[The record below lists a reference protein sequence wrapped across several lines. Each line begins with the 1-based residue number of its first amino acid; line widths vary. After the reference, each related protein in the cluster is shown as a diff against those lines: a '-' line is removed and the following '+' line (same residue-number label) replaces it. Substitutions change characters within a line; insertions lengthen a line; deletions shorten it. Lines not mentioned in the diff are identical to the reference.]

1 MRYPLRVSSFNILP
15 TLTMNQYLFDALAR
29 SRIVRNYVESFP
41 IATGFVLKLQPT
53 TGDREMIPFGGL
65 ANPFCN
71 LVACNSEAKEVCK
84 KTFRAIRDQVAET
97 LAPGRSSCFAGLT
110 HVAIPVLSG
119 GDHIATIYGGQ
130 LMVQKPTKQ
139 AFEKVARKLSRLG
152 LGDQLPALE
161 EAWFNTPVVTEE
173 QLQAITYLLETFAAR
188 ISRYAATKI
197 LESSEGE
204 SASVK
209 RAKDFM
215 QSRFAE
221 PLTMPDVAR
230 HLNMSP
236 STFGKMFKRESGL
249 TFTQYLARFRVEKSK
264 AMLVNPSHTIR
275 TVAFQCGFDSISQFN
290 RSFRQYTG
298 MSPSEYRASLA
309 GVDPSLPPT
318 VDVANVA

>member
-1 MRYPLRVSSFNILP
+1 
-15 TLTMNQYLFDALAR
+15 MNQSLFEALAR
-29 SRIVRNYVESFP
+29 SRIVRNYVDSFP
-41 IATGFVLKLQPT
+41 VATGFVLKLQPA
-53 TGDREMIPFGGL
+53 TGNREMIPFGGE

-71 LVACNSEAKEVCK
+71 RVACSPEAKEVCET
-84 KTFRAIRDQVAET
+84 TFRTIRDQVAGT
-97 LAPGRSSCFAGLT
+97 LVPGRSCCFAGLT
-110 HVAIPVLSG
+110 HVAIPVISG
-119 GDHIATIYGGQ
+119 GEHIATIYGGQ

-152 LGDQLPALE
+152 LAHQLPALE
-161 EAWFNTPVVTEE
+161 EAWFNTPVVTEA

-188 ISRYAATKI
+188 IPRYAATKI

-204 SASVK
+204 SAAVK

-215 QSRFAE
+215 QGRFAE
-221 PLTMPDVAR
+221 PISMPDVAR

-275 TVAFQCGFDSISQFN
+275 IIAFQSGFDSISQFN

-298 MSPSEYRASLA
+298 MSPTEYRASLA
-309 GVDPSLPPT
+309 GADPSLVPAIE
-318 VDVANVA
+318 VANVA

>member
-1 MRYPLRVSSFNILP
+1 
-15 TLTMNQYLFDALAR
+15 MNQSLFEALAR

-53 TGDREMIPFGGL
+53 TGNREIIPFGGL

-71 LVACNSEAKEVCK
+71 MVACSPEAKEVCK
-84 KTFRAIRDQVAET
+84 ETFRTIRDRVAET
-97 LAPGRSSCFAGLT
+97 HQPGRSTCFAGLT

-119 GDHIATIYGGQ
+119 GEHIATIYGGQ

-152 LGDQLPALE
+152 LADKLPALE

-173 QLQAITYLLETFAAR
+173 QIQAITYLLETFAAR
-188 ISRYAATKI
+188 ISRYAAAKI

-204 SASVK
+204 STAVK

-215 QSRFAE
+215 QGRFAE
-221 PLTMPDVAR
+221 PLTMPEVAR

-264 AMLVNPSHTIR
+264 AMLVNPSETIR
-275 TVAFQCGFDSISQFN
+275 IIAFQSGFDSISQFN

-309 GVDPSLPPT
+309 GRDPVSPATLQ
-318 VDVANVA
+318 VANVA

>member
-1 MRYPLRVSSFNILP
+1 MRYPLRVCFFNIPP
-15 TLTMNQYLFDALAR
+15 TLIMNQSLFDALAR

-71 LVACNSEAKEVCK
+71 MVACSPEAKDVCK
-84 KTFRAIRDQVAET
+84 KTFQTIRDQVAET
-97 LAPGRSSCFAGLT
+97 LLPGRSSCFAGLT

-119 GDHIATIYGGQ
+119 GEHIATIYGGQ
-130 LMVQKPTKQ
+130 LMVRKPTKE
-139 AFEKVARKLSRLG
+139 AFDKVARKLSRLG
-152 LGDQLPALE
+152 LAGKLPALE

-173 QLQAITYLLETFAAR
+173 QLEAITYLLETFAAR

-204 SASVK
+204 SAAVK

-221 PLTMPDVAR
+221 PISMPDVAR

-249 TFTQYLARFRVEKSK
+249 TFTQYLARVRVEKSK
-264 AMLVNPSHTIR
+264 AMLVNPSQTIR
-275 TVAFQCGFDSISQFN
+275 IIAFQSGFDSISQFN

-298 MSPSEYRASLA
+298 MSPTEYRLA
-309 GVDPSLPPT
+309 LSGADPSLPPAA
-318 VDVANVA
+318 DVANVA